1 MKIIFFSIFNWN
13 RENGNGF
20 FFGFYNII
28 IDILYRWNGDNNS
41 VGSGNDSDDNSVGD
55 NWQ

>member
-1 MKIIFFSIFNWN
+1 MVTVFFF
-13 RENGNGF
+13 F

-28 IDILYRWNGDNNS
+28 IDILYRWNGDSNS

-55 NWQ
+55 N

>member
-1 MKIIFFSIFNWN
+1 MVTDFF
-13 RENGNGF
+13 F

-28 IDILYRWNGDNNS
+28 IDILYRWNGDNDS